1 MMRRFF
7 LFCALL
13 AVGCTSSLERRLDS
27 VDRMMNEHPAD
38 ALASLDSI
46 GDIQIKSL
54 RQRARYALLRS
65 IALDKNYVDL
75 KTDSV
80 IAPAVRWYSRHGSPY
95 EKARTFYY
103 KGRIEYNS
111 GDYPAASIDFIEA
124 ESLFPKFDDDYLKR
138 LILISK
144 VYTNNNTL
152 FYEDN
157 LSLLNRAKELLP
169 ARDSSDQRYQIELAI
184 ATYYNNMRQWE
195 QADSVYTAIENAV
208 DHDSS
213 VYPLCLR
220 NHARLLINSEIMDPE
235 RSYRLFQAALSK
247 GAKLYPED
255 VLAYSVAIYH
265 QGRKAE
271 SAELIDRIEAIGGYA
286 SQVANTRYR
295 IAVLEGRLTEALGYQ
310 REAYARQDSVI
321 SSIWKKSVLKAQ
333 RDYYEEASARALER
347 SRSLRILIWL
357 LAALFISALIA
368 GAAVISK
375 RKAMQETEIA
385 RLSGIL
391 LQTETLLR
399 QDEEEKEDYKA
410 KYISKFKGQFV
421 TLRKI
426 VEDYMGTKGR
436 SDQKDYVF
444 RKVADMASLV
454 SDDSEGN
461 RQFEQQLNREL
472 GNIMANFRN
481 DFPNKDEST
490 YRFVSYLIAGFD
502 PPAIS
507 LLMGYSIG
515 FIYKKKSRLVSEI
528 SRLQSAHK
536 SQYLDFLR

>member
-1 MMRRFF
+1 MRRIY
-7 LFCALL
+7 LLCALL
-13 AVGCTSSLERRLDS
+13 AFGCTSSLDRNLNS
-27 VDRMMNEHPAD
+27 IDRMMNEHPAE

-65 IALDKNYVDL
+65 VALDKNYIDL
-75 KTDSV
+75 QSDSV

-95 EKARTFYY
+95 EKARTLYY
-103 KGRIEYNS
+103 KGRIEYNA
-111 GDYPAASIDFIEA
+111 GDYSAAAVDFLRA
-124 ESLFPKFDDDYLKR
+124 ESLFPRFEDNYLKR
-138 LILISK
+138 LVLTSK
-144 VYTNNNTL
+144 AYTNNATF
-152 FYEDN
+152 FYEEN
-157 LSLLNRAKELLP
+157 LDLLNRAKELLGP
-169 ARDSSDQRYQIELAI
+169 QDSSGQKYQIELAI
-184 ATYYNNMRQWE
+184 AAYYNNVHQWE
-195 QADSVYTAIENAV
+195 QADSVYTAIEKAV
-208 DHDSS
+208 NHDSA

-220 NHARLLINSEIMDPE
+220 NHARLLVNGEQMDPE
-235 RSYRLFQAALSK
+235 RSYDLFQEALSK
-247 GAKLYPED
+247 GAKLNPED
-255 VLAYSVAIYH
+255 ILAYAVAAYY
-265 QGRKAE
+265 QGHKEE
-271 SAELIDRIEAIGGYA
+271 SLSLIERVEGIGTYSA
-286 SQVANTRYR
+286 QVSNTRYR
-295 IAVLEGRLTEALGYQ
+295 IALLNGQLADALHFQ
-310 REAYARQDSVI
+310 RDANARQDSVI
-321 SSIWKKSVLKAQ
+321 LASFKQSVLKAQ
-333 RDYYEEASARALER
+333 RDYFEESSARISER
-347 SRSLRILIWL
+347 SHYLRILIWL

-399 QDEEEKEDYKA
+399 QVEEEKEDYKA

-421 TLRKI
+421 TLRKM
-426 VEDYMGTKGR
+426 VEDYMGTQGR

-444 RKVADMASLV
+444 RKVADMARLV

-528 SRLQSAHK
+528 SRLQSSQK
-536 SQYLDFLR
+536 SHYLDFLR